1 MYQAYGVLGFPLG
14 HSLSPYL
21 HNAAFENHGMKGCY
35 FKWEIEPR
43 QLSDFMKAVTLLPVR
58 GVSVTIPY
66 KEQVISYLDEIS
78 PAARDIG
85 AVNTIYLENE
95 KLKGD
100 NTDYSGFMAPLKGME
115 LNSALVLGAG
125 GASRSI
131 LYGLR
136 KLGISRIVISNRN
149 KDKAE
154 KLALEF
160 GIESIDWSQRKE
172 INVDVLVNSTPLGTK
187 GDNLD
192 KTPWEF
198 EHFPFKIVYDLVY
211 NPLQTRL
218 LRQAE
223 EKGVQVISGLSMFI
237 HQAREQFRIWTGETF
252 SPDWAEDL
260 IQKKLSEN
268 S

>member
-21 HNAAFENHGMKGCY
+21 HNAAFERHGMKRCY
-35 FKWEIEPR
+35 FKWEVESHR
-43 QLSDFMKAVTLLPVR
+43 LGDFMRAVTLLPLR

-66 KEQVISYLDEIS
+66 KEKVMSYLDEIT

-85 AVNTIYLENE
+85 AVNTIWVEQG

-100 NTDYSGFMAPLKGME
+100 NTDYLGFMAPLEG
-115 LNSALVLGAG
+115 LDLTSALVLGAG

-136 KLGISRIVISNRN
+136 RLGVSRILICNRN
-149 KDKAE
+149 MGKAE
-154 KLALEF
+154 KLAHEF
-160 GIESIDWSQRKE
+160 GIESIDWSQRE
-172 INVDVLVNSTPLGTK
+172 NINADVLVNSTPLGTK
-187 GDNLD
+187 GNNQDR
-192 KTPWEF
+192 TPWEF

-218 LRQAE
+218 IKEAE
-223 EKGVQVISGLSMFI
+223 QKGIHAVSGLSMFI
-237 HQAREQFRIWTGETF
+237 HQAREQFRIWTGEVF

-260 IQKKLSEN
+260 LGKKLSEN

>member
-21 HNAAFENHGMKGCY
+21 HNAAFENYGMKRCY
-35 FKWEIEPR
+35 FKWEIEPG
-43 QLSDFMKAVTLLPVR
+43 QLPDFMKAVTLLPVW

-66 KEQVISYLDEIS
+66 KEQIISHSDDIS

-85 AVNTIYLENE
+85 AVNTVFLEDG

-100 NTDYSGFMAPLKGME
+100 NTDYLGFMAPLKGMN
-115 LNSALVLGAG
+115 LMSALVLGAG

-136 KLGISRIVISNRN
+136 KLGVSKIFICNRN
-149 KDKAE
+149 MEKAE

-160 GIESIDWSQRKE
+160 GIEVIDWSERSG
-172 INVDVLVNSTPLGTK
+172 INAEVLVNSTPLGTK
-187 GDNLD
+187 GDNQD

-198 EHFPFKIVYDLVY
+198 EHFPFKVVYDLVY

-223 EKGVQVISGLSMFI
+223 EKGVQVISGLSMFV
-237 HQAREQFRIWTGETF
+237 HQAREQFRIWTGENF

-260 IQKKLSEN
+260 LRKKLLEN